1 MRCYREQRSADDVC
15 ADHLLLN
22 VLGLTNYYQQI
33 FHHNAT
39 LQCKTLSS
47 RGEAVSDL
55 VVDEAGHDTCRRF
68 CAIPPTQSGCKLT
81 RSFYLLCWR
90 GISVGA
96 RRLGYQ
102 STFLIFIPCECC
114 Q

>member
-1 MRCYREQRSADDVC
+1 MRCYREQWSAEEVC
-15 ADHLLLN
+15 PEHLLLS

-39 LQCKTLSS
+39 LQCKALSF

-55 VVDEAGHDTCRRF
+55 VVDEGGHYARRRF
-68 CAIPPTQSGCKLT
+68 WDIPPSQFGCKLT
-81 RSFYLLCWR
+81 RSFYLSR
-90 GISVGA
+90 RRRISVGP

-102 STFLIFIPCECC
+102 STFLMHIPCGCC